1 MSMVD
6 RITNLAKEKGIT
18 QAFISG
24 KLGVHRNWLS
34 CVKRDNL
41 KISDERLA
49 IIADVLGT
57 TVAYIKGET
66 DDPSP
71 ENKKSPS
78 PMDELLSDPDVIDL
92 LKEYRALSDEDRK
105 DAIALLRA
113 WKAVKGKS

>member
-49 IIADVLGT
+49 IIAGVLGT
-57 TVAYIKGET
+57 TVAYLKGET
-66 DDPSP
+66 DDPTP

-78 PMDELLSDPDVIDL
+78 QIDELLNDPDFKLILDAYREMSPEQ
-92 LKEYRALSDEDRK
+92 KKQARAL
-105 DAIALLRA
+105 LLT
-113 WKAVKGKS
+113 VKNEF